1 MLLSAIYYYAW
12 IPLIDTY
19 LDTTWTPIWTP
30 KFHGQHLI
38 FHANVYTS
46 KRALST
52 FFLAADPYMVTYTL
66 TEMEGWPR
74 GQVTIDIDED
84 TERNML
90 KMIQKR
96 GISKSRWIAELIRV
110 KKRPQPGRKTLSN
123 SLEHGKTCRPLKKL
137 EEEGKRMFAGSRFE
151 GHKRI
156 DPHLKRL

>member
-1 MLLSAIYYYAW
+1 MSAICYYAW
-12 IPLIDTY
+12 ISLIDTY

-30 KFHGQHLI
+30 KFHGEHLI

-110 KKRPQPGRKTLSN
+110 KKRPQPGRKMLQN
-123 SLEHGKTCRPLKKL
+123 WREPGKTCRPLSKS
-137 EEEGKRMFAGSRFE
+137 EEEWEKMPAESRCDGRKLF
-151 GHKRI
+151 GT
-156 DPHLKRL
+156 HLKRL